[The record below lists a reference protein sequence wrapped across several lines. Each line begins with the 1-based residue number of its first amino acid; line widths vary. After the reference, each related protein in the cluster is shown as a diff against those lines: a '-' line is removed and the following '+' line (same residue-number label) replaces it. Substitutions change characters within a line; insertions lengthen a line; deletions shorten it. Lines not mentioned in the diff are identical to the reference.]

1 VSAQEVEVH
10 NVKEEE
16 KRQLNKRLETIG
28 WALFLIMVGGIALV
42 PDERVP
48 EGLWSIGVGLILLGL
63 NAARKYYGI
72 KMSTG
77 TIILGFIALVTG
89 VGDMLGVDLPVL
101 EILLIVVGLNMLYKG
116 WQGAQSKGKQS
127 E

>member
-1 VSAQEVEVH
+1 VSTQDVEVR
-10 NVKEEE
+10 NVKDEE

-48 EGLWSIGVGLILLGL
+48 EGIWSIGVGLILLGL

-72 KMSTG
+72 KMSGG

-116 WQGAQSKGKQS
+116 WQSMQGKGKQS

>member
-1 VSAQEVEVH
+1 MSAQEVEVH